1 MRMIKK
7 ICSVICAAVIALGG
21 VNIVV
26 TAQDTE
32 SQIKYNY
39 KLSMESDSDFRMVYS
54 YNGGTISTKK
64 SYVSGKYG
72 NAMQITYPGHEIS
85 DPSKRYNGFVMQF
98 KSEPIELAN
107 ESISMLDLMRDTK
120 NISMWVHTPQ
130 TVDHGNG
137 AAEHRVLEIAME
149 YSSTEGNKKYSKKF
163 QLPNNGE
170 WEYITIPTSAFKS
183 GSVTMDQGIQS
194 DIYTAL
200 NQMTIIFPYKDYFG
214 ANPTSDTLETPWEEP
229 LKIDE
234 ILFDRSTDEVGETS
248 WSFWSLLS
256 YSLDGFINF
265 SEVPL
270 KLATWAGTFSFLISL
285 VGIIFVIIRKLTIGG
300 SVAGWASLVSIILFI
315 GGIQLLALGIIGNY
329 ISKIFLETKKRPVY
343 IVKEKG

>member
-120 NISMWVHTPQ
+120 
-130 TVDHGNG
+130 
-137 AAEHRVLEIAME
+137 
-149 YSSTEGNKKYSKKF
+149 
-163 QLPNNGE
+163 
-170 WEYITIPTSAFKS
+170 
-183 GSVTMDQGIQS
+183 
-194 DIYTAL
+194 
-200 NQMTIIFPYKDYFG
+200 IFPCGYIHLRQLTTGMVQQSIVFLKSPWSIQVQRGTRSIQKSSNFQTT
-214 ANPTSDTLETPWEEP
+214 AN
-229 LKIDE
+229 
-234 ILFDRSTDEVGETS
+234 
-248 WSFWSLLS
+248 
-256 YSLDGFINF
+256 
-265 SEVPL
+265 
-270 KLATWAGTFSFLISL
+270 
-285 VGIIFVIIRKLTIGG
+285 
-300 SVAGWASLVSIILFI
+300 
-315 GGIQLLALGIIGNY
+315 GN
-329 ISKIFLETKKRPVY
+329 T
-343 IVKEKG
+343 

>member
-39 KLSMESDSDFRMVYS
+39 KLSMESDSDFRMLYS

-234 ILFDRSTDEVGETS
+234 ILFDRSTDEVKAITPPSTGEEAY
-248 WSFWSLLS
+248 FENAN
-256 YSLDGFINF
+256 I
-265 SEVPL
+265 SEV
-270 KLATWAGTFSFLISL
+270 
-285 VGIIFVIIRKLTIGG
+285 FVKG
-300 SVAGWASLVSIILFI
+300 SKSRGL
-315 GGIQLLALGIIGNY
+315 
-329 ISKIFLETKKRPVY
+329 
-343 IVKEKG
+343 

>member
-107 ESISMLDLMRDTK
+107 
-120 NISMWVHTPQ
+120 
-130 TVDHGNG
+130 G
-137 AAEHRVLEIAME
+137 
-149 YSSTEGNKKYSKKF
+149 SS
-163 QLPNNGE
+163 
-170 WEYITIPTSAFKS
+170 
-183 GSVTMDQGIQS
+183 
-194 DIYTAL
+194 
-200 NQMTIIFPYKDYFG
+200 
-214 ANPTSDTLETPWEEP
+214 
-229 LKIDE
+229 
-234 ILFDRSTDEVGETS
+234 
-248 WSFWSLLS
+248 
-256 YSLDGFINF
+256 
-265 SEVPL
+265 
-270 KLATWAGTFSFLISL
+270 
-285 VGIIFVIIRKLTIGG
+285 
-300 SVAGWASLVSIILFI
+300 
-315 GGIQLLALGIIGNY
+315 
-329 ISKIFLETKKRPVY
+329 
-343 IVKEKG
+343 